1 MLTYSI
7 LSIIAGLALLVW
19 SADRFIYG
27 AAAMAKDLG
36 VSSMIIGITIVGF
49 GTSAPEMLVSSMAAI
64 GGNPGLG
71 IGNALGS
78 NIANILLIL
87 GFTALIIPL
96 GVDSRTLRHEFP
108 ILLVVMLA
116 TWWLLSD
123 GELGRMNGIT
133 LVFGLFLV
141 MAWLIYDAMHAR
153 PDDPMLQEFED
164 EIPDSVPMKKAIFWF
179 LLGLG
184 VLLVSSRML
193 VWGSVN
199 IAEMM
204 GISDLVIGLTIV
216 AIGTSLPELAASI
229 ASALKNESDLAVGN
243 VIGSNLFNTLGVLA
257 LPGLI
262 HPSMLEAET
271 LSRDIPVMVGATVL
285 LFIFGYKFRGGH
297 GRINRFE
304 GGLLLACFV
313 AYQFMIFNSIRAS

>member
-71 IGNALGS
+71 IGNAIGS

-87 GFTALIIPL
+87 GVTALIIPL
-96 GVDSRTLRHEFP
+96 SVDSRTLRHEFP
-108 ILLVVMLA
+108 ILLIVILI

-123 GELGRMNGIT
+123 GELERMNGIT
-133 LVFGLFLV
+133 LVFGLLLV
-141 MAWLIYDAMHAR
+141 MAWLIYDAMRAR
-153 PDDPMLQEFED
+153 PDDPMLQEFEE
-164 EIPDSVPMKKAIFWF
+164 EIPASVPMKKAVFWF
-179 LLGLG
+179 LLGLV

-193 VWGSVN
+193 VWGAIN

-229 ASALKNESDLAVGN
+229 VSALKNESDLAVGN

-262 HPSMLEAET
+262 HPSSLESEI

-285 LFIFGYKFRGGH
+285 LFIFGYGFRNRH

-304 GGLLLACFV
+304 GGFLLACFV
-313 AYQFMIFNSIRAS
+313 AYEIMIFNSIRAS

>member
-71 IGNALGS
+71 IGNAIGS

-96 GVDSRTLRHEFP
+96 TVDSKTLRHEFP

-133 LVFGLFLV
+133 LVFGLLLV
-141 MAWLIYDAMHAR
+141 MAWLIYDAMNAR
-153 PDDPMLQEFED
+153 PDDPMLQEYEE
-164 EIPDSVPMKKAIFWF
+164 EIPDSVPMKKAVFWF
-179 LLGLG
+179 VLGLS
-184 VLLVSSRML
+184 VLLVSSKML
-193 VWGSVN
+193 VWGAIN

-271 LSRDIPVMVGATVL
+271 LSRDLPVMVGATVL
-285 LFIFGYKFRGGH
+285 LFIFGYGFRGGH

-304 GGLLLACFV
+304 GGFLLACFV
-313 AYQFMIFNSIRAS
+313 AYEFMIFSSVRAS